1 MILGYFFANIFTK
14 ARKLAVSPEIVY
26 FILKSRNFHAKNLD
40 FGLNFIIFFFDF
52 FALKKS
58 LISFQ
63 IGFKTFKLLQVK
75 LP

>member
-1 MILGYFFANIFTK
+1 ME
-14 ARKLAVSPEIVY
+14 ARKLAVSPEIAY
-26 FILKSRNFHAKNLD
+26 FILKSRVFDAKNLD

-63 IGFKTFKLLQVK
+63 IGFKTFKLLQIK